1 VLAFTL
7 PPDAARTHG
16 FVARAKQTN
25 VSAIVVADSPLSE
38 ITDIQDAVLY
48 APTTGTGSL
57 NAMVAPMAI
66 VHALLDSLSAFKRQQ

>member
-1 VLAFTL
+1 MLAFTL

-57 NAMVAPMAI
+57 NAVRSNKPT
-66 VHALLDSLSAFKRQQ
+66 VGGTPQGKGGRT